1 VSAQLA
7 LRQVAKKQ
15 REAHDGLPDPWQAME
30 AIAGGRPRNNVKS
43 HAGRMLQP
51 RCNPYSRSHRDARV
65 SLRHQAT
72 LCERAA
78 RFPRGVFGFHL
89 VRKTA
94 DGFVFSTKLIRRD
107 DQRARTGW

>member
-1 VSAQLA
+1 MSAQLA

-15 REAHDGLPDPWQAME
+15 REAHDGLPDTWRAME
-30 AIAGGRPRNNVKS
+30 AIAGRHPRNNVKS

-94 DGFVFSTKLIRRD
+94 DDPVFSTKLIRRD
-107 DQRARTGW
+107 DERARTGW